1 MGVLWGIPAF
11 SVFQGPAPDFENAR
25 VGSKLNF
32 LMAPASRKGLFKIE
46 TLNPKN

>member
-1 MGVLWGIPAF
+1 
-11 SVFQGPAPDFENAR
+11 

-32 LMAPASRKGLFKIE
+32 LVAPASREGLFKIE